1 MHQVSLSWIFLYM
14 CQNPFLYI
22 DVTVSDNLSFI
33 LKYLK
38 HEIEKRKVEDIFE
51 LTYYVGTENIK
62 KLQWRQTF
70 LSLLGWG
77 GGGEND

>member
-62 KLQWRQTF
+62 K
-70 LSLLGWG
+70 G
-77 GGGEND
+77 GGRTIKEYFSLNVSIL